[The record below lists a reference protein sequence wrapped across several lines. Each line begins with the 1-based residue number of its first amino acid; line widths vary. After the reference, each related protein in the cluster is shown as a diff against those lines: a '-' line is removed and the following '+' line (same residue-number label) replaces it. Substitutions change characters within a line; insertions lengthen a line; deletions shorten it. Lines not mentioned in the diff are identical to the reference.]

1 MISANIGW
9 TKRCR
14 TVFHECRAAASR
26 PSRLTKLSAPSLSV
40 AAMRRLLN
48 PESDRK
54 AMTMT
59 ETDLEAL
66 NFPDAPKMVSA
77 EFPGPKSADA
87 LAQSARTESM
97 ARGAG
102 RAPVVIDRAFGV
114 TFKDPDGNTFIDLS
128 AGVGVS
134 SVGRCHP
141 KVVAAMREQSEV
153 LMHAMEVNSTKRTE
167 LATKISE
174 IMPEGLRGDCITFF
188 TQGGSDALEA
198 AVKFAKRVTGRHQII
213 AFHGGYHG
221 VWNASVALTTG
232 TAYRKGYAP
241 FMGGVI
247 HVPYPYAYRFPFDT
261 NQKSAE
267 QIAGE
272 YVDYLLNTPYTAA
285 DDVAAVIVEPV
296 QGEGGYVPPAP
307 EFLQILRKACDR
319 SGALLIVDEVQAGAG
334 RTGKMWAVEHSG
346 VKPDMLTFGKGIGG
360 DVPMAGLVM
369 RSDLA
374 AKIPDGS
381 VPNTFAAN
389 SVSAAVALTNISL
402 LQDPSLGLLDRAR
415 SLGQEAKEYIQGLNS
430 PFIGEV
436 RGLGLMIGIELVQD
450 RATKEPL
457 SHEKIGEL
465 MGYVLSHGVMMVPC
479 GRYGNVM
486 RVMPSLT
493 IPRSL
498 LFKALDIFGR
508 GLSTL

>member
-1 MISANIGW
+1 MI
-9 TKRCR
+9 
-14 TVFHECRAAASR
+14 E
-26 PSRLTKLSAPSLSV
+26 
-40 AAMRRLLN
+40 
-48 PESDRK
+48 
-54 AMTMT
+54 T
-59 ETDLEAL
+59 ELEAL
-66 NFPDAPKMVSA
+66 NFQDAPKIVSSG
-77 EFPGPKSADA
+77 FPGPKAAAA
-87 LAQSARTESM
+87 LALSARVESM
-97 ARGAG
+97 ARGGG
-102 RAPVVIDRAFGV
+102 RMPVVMDRAFGV

-141 KVVAAMREQSEV
+141 KVVEAMRKQSEA

-167 LATKISE
+167 LAAKISE

-188 TQGGSDALEA
+188 AQSGSDALEA

-213 AFHGGYHG
+213 AFHGAYHG
-221 VWNASVALTTG
+221 VWNASGALTTG
-232 TAYRKGYAP
+232 NGYRKGYGP

-247 HVPYPYAYRFPFDT
+247 HAPYPYAYRFPFDT
-261 NQKSAE
+261 THKSAE

-272 YVDYLLNTPYTAA
+272 YVDHLLNTPYTAA

-307 EFLQILRKACDR
+307 EFLQLLRKACDR

-346 VKPDMLTFGKGIGG
+346 VKPDMLTFGKGMGG
-360 DVPMAGLVM
+360 DIPMAGVVM

-389 SVSAAVALTNISL
+389 SVSAAVALTNISI
-402 LQDPSLGLLDRAR
+402 LQDPALDLLNRSHTLGLEAQERIR
-415 SLGQEAKEYIQGLNS
+415 SFNS
-430 PFIGEV
+430 PFVGEV
-436 RGLGLMIGIELVQD
+436 RGRGLMIGIELVED
-450 RATKEPL
+450 KVTKEPL
-457 SHEKIGEL
+457 SRDKLGKL
-465 MGYVLSHGVMMVPC
+465 MDHVLGHGVLMVPC
-479 GRYGNVM
+479 GRYTNVM

-498 LFKALDIFGR
+498 MFRALDIFGK
-508 GLSTL
+508 GLATL

>member
-1 MISANIGW
+1 MNE
-9 TKRCR
+9 K
-14 TVFHECRAAASR
+14 E
-26 PSRLTKLSAPSLSV
+26 LESLC
-40 AAMRRLLN
+40 
-48 PESDRK
+48 
-54 AMTMT
+54 
-59 ETDLEAL
+59 
-66 NFPDAPKMVSA
+66 FPDAPKMVSA
-77 EFPGPKSADA
+77 TFPGPKALEA
-87 LAQSARTESM
+87 LALSARTESM
-97 ARGAG
+97 ARGGG
-102 RAPVVIDRAFGV
+102 RMPVVMDRAFGV
-114 TFKDPDGNTFIDLS
+114 TIQDPDGNTFIDLS

-141 KVVAAMREQSEV
+141 KVVEAIRQQSEV

-167 LATKISE
+167 LAAKISE

-188 TQGGSDALEA
+188 AQSGSDALEA

-221 VWNASVALTTG
+221 VWNASNALTTG
-232 TAYRKGYAP
+232 TAYRKGYGP

-247 HVPYPYAYRFPFDT
+247 HAPYPYAYRFPFDT
-261 NQKSAE
+261 THKSAE

-296 QGEGGYVPPAP
+296 QGEGGYVPPSP
-307 EFLQILRKACDR
+307 EFLQLLRKACDK
-319 SGALLIVDEVQAGAG
+319 SGALLIVDEVQSGAG

-346 VKPDMLTFGKGIGG
+346 VKPDMLTFGKGMGG

-381 VPNTFAAN
+381 APNTFAAN
-389 SVSAAVALTNISL
+389 SLSAAVSLTNISL
-402 LQDPSLGLLDRAR
+402 LQDPKLNLLNRAHQIGL
-415 SLGQEAKEYIQGLNS
+415 EAQEYIRGFNS
-430 PFIGEV
+430 PYVGEV
-436 RGLGLMIGIELVQD
+436 RGRGLMIGIELVED
-450 RATKEPL
+450 KVTKEPL
-457 SHEKIGEL
+457 TGEKLGKL
-465 MGYVLSHGVMMVPC
+465 MGHVLSHGVLMVPC
-479 GRYGNVM
+479 GRYTNVM

-498 LFKALDIFGR
+498 LFKALDVFGDA
-508 GLSTL
+508 LKTL

>member
-1 MISANIGW
+1 
-9 TKRCR
+9 
-14 TVFHECRAAASR
+14 
-26 PSRLTKLSAPSLSV
+26 
-40 AAMRRLLN
+40 
-48 PESDRK
+48 
-54 AMTMT
+54 
-59 ETDLEAL
+59 
-66 NFPDAPKMVSA
+66 
-77 EFPGPKSADA
+77 
-87 LAQSARTESM
+87 
-97 ARGAG
+97 
-102 RAPVVIDRAFGV
+102 
-114 TFKDPDGNTFIDLS
+114 
-128 AGVGVS
+128 
-134 SVGRCHP
+134 
-141 KVVAAMREQSEV
+141 
-153 LMHAMEVNSTKRTE
+153 
-167 LATKISE
+167 
-174 IMPEGLRGDCITFF
+174 
-188 TQGGSDALEA
+188 
-198 AVKFAKRVTGRHQII
+198 
-213 AFHGGYHG
+213 
-221 VWNASVALTTG
+221 
-232 TAYRKGYAP
+232 
-241 FMGGVI
+241 
-247 HVPYPYAYRFPFDT
+247 
-261 NQKSAE
+261 
-267 QIAGE
+267 
-272 YVDYLLNTPYTAA
+272 
-285 DDVAAVIVEPV
+285 
-296 QGEGGYVPPAP
+296 
-307 EFLQILRKACDR
+307 
-319 SGALLIVDEVQAGAG
+319 
-334 RTGKMWAVEHSG
+334 
-346 VKPDMLTFGKGIGG
+346 
-360 DVPMAGLVM
+360 MAGLVM

>member
-1 MISANIGW
+1 MPLNN
-9 TKRCR
+9 
-14 TVFHECRAAASR
+14 
-26 PSRLTKLSAPSLSV
+26 V
-40 AAMRRLLN
+40 AKERYVV
-48 PESDRK
+48 
-54 AMTMT
+54 T
-59 ETDLEAL
+59 EAELEAL
-66 NFPDAPKMVSA
+66 NFPDAPRMVSSG
-77 EFPGPKSADA
+77 FPGPRAAEA
-87 LAQSARTESM
+87 LALSAQVESM
-97 ARGAG
+97 ARGGG
-102 RAPVVIDRAFGV
+102 RMPVVMDRAFGV

-141 KVVAAMREQSEV
+141 GVVEAMRKQSEAM
-153 LMHAMEVNSTKRTE
+153 MHSMEVNSTKRTE
-167 LATKISE
+167 LAAKISE

-188 TQGGSDALEA
+188 AQSGSDALEA

-221 VWNASVALTTG
+221 VWNASGALTTG
-232 TAYRKGYAP
+232 TAYRKGYGP

-247 HVPYPYAYRFPFDT
+247 HAPYPYAYRFPFDT
-261 NQKSAE
+261 THKSAE

-307 EFLQILRKACDR
+307 EFLQLLRKACDR

-346 VKPDMLTFGKGIGG
+346 VKPDMLTFGKGMGG
-360 DVPMAGLVM
+360 DVPMAGVVM

-402 LQDPSLGLLDRAR
+402 LQDPALGLLNRAHT
-415 SLGQEAKEYIQGLNS
+415 LGMEAQERIRGFNS
-430 PFIGEV
+430 PFVGEV
-436 RGLGLMIGIELVQD
+436 RGRGLMIGIELVED
-450 RATKEPL
+450 KTTKEPL
-457 SHEKIGEL
+457 SRDNLGKL
-465 MGYVLSHGVMMVPC
+465 MGHVLSHGVLMVPC
-479 GRYGNVM
+479 GRYTNVM

-498 LFKALDIFGR
+498 LIKALDIFGE
-508 GLSTL
+508 GLATL